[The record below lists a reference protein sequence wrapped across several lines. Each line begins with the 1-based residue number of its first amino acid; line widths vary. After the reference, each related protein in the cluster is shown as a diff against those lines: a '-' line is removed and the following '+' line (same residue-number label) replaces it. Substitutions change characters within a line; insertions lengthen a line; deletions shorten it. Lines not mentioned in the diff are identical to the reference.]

1 MHGESSATYPARTMQ
16 LPSSMRK
23 ALLLLPFLGLMAGCE
38 GSVDTYKTTVR
49 AELISGV
56 ERWSAQIWSTRTV
69 YPNEVVELQGY
80 PTTVSSM
87 INAIRD
93 PGHHAFAAMRWAL
106 TRDTIEAGID
116 LPLPLGA
123 LQELPAGPGTLPSYS
138 PSRADFGPPIEA
150 TGFTFTNVGCPPD
163 ARVIENGTVRTD
175 LSKCNLPINGLVA
188 GKVQV
193 TSISPLAF
201 QLDVTFTPTS
211 GQPIVLR
218 GPLTFTITETKT
230 TQHD

>member
-1 MHGESSATYPARTMQ
+1 MQ
-16 LPSSMRK
+16 LPSSMRN
-23 ALLLLPFLGLMAGCE
+23 AFLVFLPFLGLMAGCE
-38 GSVDTYKTTVR
+38 GSVDIYKTTVR

-56 ERWSAQIWSTRTV
+56 ERWAAQIWSTRTV
-69 YPNEVVELQGY
+69 YSNDVIEVQGY
-80 PTTVSSM
+80 PTTVPNM
-87 INAIRD
+87 VNAIRD

-106 TRDTIEAGID
+106 TRDMVEAGID

-138 PSRADFGPPIEA
+138 PSQADFGPPIEA
-150 TGFTFTNVGCPPD
+150 TGFTFTNVGCPPE
-163 ARVIENGTVRTD
+163 ARVIENG
-175 LSKCNLPINGLVA
+175 CNLPIRGLVA
-188 GKVQV
+188 GTVRV

-230 TQHD
+230 TQSD